1 MGVFKYIFLTIKNDL
16 KENYFYM
23 ITMTMSIAIIFVSF
37 NIIYNEEIVPQ
48 RSYEYTILS
57 ILGVVVLS
65 VLILFMIFANSYY
78 LEDKYKEYGVITL
91 SGKSTFEIFII
102 ISVRNLIMSLVAIL
116 LGCILGYIIN
126 PIIMRKVFQMI
137 NIENPTSYVCTKSL
151 EITIIMT
158 IVECLVVFLI
168 NSGQIYK
175 KKIKELIIKKKS
187 SFIPNVKR
195 SKMKMYIYI
204 IFYFIPLISLLLPVS
219 RKDIAFVMLAAIV
232 TSIFGIQGVVRYVIP
247 NALADY
253 KNKNFITDK
262 IKLIIISN
270 LYTSIKRSTSLVL
283 MYIITAVVTIVVIG
297 QYQEYSVINIFALA
311 SFIFVVVIL
320 NFTIMYKFFIEAYRR
335 KENFEQ
341 LRLLGYSYKE
351 ISKIILTEVIA
362 YYFIV
367 NILVL
372 IQITLVFLASNLAG
386 FISIMFVLKVL
397 VQYISITVFFGII
410 SLVGY
415 KKIACKKTSVRRIS

>member
-137 NIENPTSYVCTKSL
+137 NIENPTSYVCTQSL
-151 EITIIMT
+151 AITIIMT

-341 LRLLGYSYKE
+341 LKLLGYSYKE

>member
-137 NIENPTSYVCTKSL
+137 NIENPTSYVCTQSL
-151 EITIIMT
+151 AITIIMT

-187 SFIPNVKR
+187 SFILNVKR

>member
-137 NIENPTSYVCTKSL
+137 NIENPTSYVCTQSL
-151 EITIIMT
+151 AITIIMT

-372 IQITLVFLASNLAG
+372 IQIILVFLASNLAG

>member
-37 NIIYNEEIVPQ
+37 NIIYNEEIVPK

-137 NIENPTSYVCTKSL
+137 NIENPTSYVCTQSL
-151 EITIIMT
+151 AITIIMT

-270 LYTSIKRSTSLVL
+270 LYTSIKRSASLVL

>member
-137 NIENPTSYVCTKSL
+137 NIENPTSYVCTQSL
-151 EITIIMT
+151 AITIIMT

-204 IFYFIPLISLLLPVS
+204 IFYFITLISLLLPVS

>member
-116 LGCILGYIIN
+116 FGCILGYVIN
-126 PIIMRKVFQMI
+126 PIIMRKVLQMI
-137 NIENPTSYVCTKSL
+137 NIENPTTYVCTQSL
-151 EITIIMT
+151 AITIIMT

-195 SKMKMYIYI
+195 SKMKTYIYI

-253 KNKNFITDK
+253 KNKTFITDK

-270 LYTSIKRSTSLVL
+270 LYASIKRSTSLVL

-297 QYQEYSVINIFALA
+297 QYQEYSVINTFALA

-341 LRLLGYSYKE
+341 LRLMGYSYKE
-351 ISKIILTEVIA
+351 ISKIILLEVTA
-362 YYFIV
+362 YYLIV

-372 IQITLVFLASNLAG
+372 IQIILIFLASNLAG
-386 FISIMFVLKVL
+386 FISVMFVLKVL
-397 VQYISITVFFGII
+397 GQYIAITVFFGGI

-415 KKIACKKTSVRRIS
+415 KKIACKKSSIRRAG

>member
-137 NIENPTSYVCTKSL
+137 NIENPTSYVCTQSL
-151 EITIIMT
+151 AITIIMT

-351 ISKIILTEVIA
+351 ISKIILIEVIA

>member
-137 NIENPTSYVCTKSL
+137 NIENPTSYVCTQSL
-151 EITIIMT
+151 AITIIMT

-311 SFIFVVVIL
+311 SFILVVVIL

>member
-57 ILGVVVLS
+57 ILGAVVLS

-116 LGCILGYIIN
+116 FGCILGYIIN

-137 NIENPTSYVCTKSL
+137 NIENPTTYVCTQSL
-151 EITIIMT
+151 AITIIMT

-195 SKMKMYIYI
+195 SKMKTYIYI

-253 KNKNFITDK
+253 KNKTFITDK

-270 LYTSIKRSTSLVL
+270 LYASIKRSTSLVL

-297 QYQEYSVINIFALA
+297 QYQEYSVINTFALA

-335 KENFEQ
+335 KENFE
-341 LRLLGYSYKE
+341 
-351 ISKIILTEVIA
+351 
-362 YYFIV
+362 
-367 NILVL
+367 
-372 IQITLVFLASNLAG
+372 
-386 FISIMFVLKVL
+386 
-397 VQYISITVFFGII
+397 
-410 SLVGY
+410 
-415 KKIACKKTSVRRIS
+415 

>member
-137 NIENPTSYVCTKSL
+137 NIENPISYVCTQSL
-151 EITIIMT
+151 AITIIMT

>member
-137 NIENPTSYVCTKSL
+137 NIENPTSYVCTQSL
-151 EITIIMT
+151 AITIIMT

-341 LRLLGYSYKE
+341 LRLLGYSYNE

>member
-137 NIENPTSYVCTKSL
+137 NIENPTTYVCTQSL
-151 EITIIMT
+151 AITIIMT

>member
-57 ILGVVVLS
+57 ILGAVVLS

-137 NIENPTSYVCTKSL
+137 NIENPTTYVCTQSL
-151 EITIIMT
+151 AITIIMT

-195 SKMKMYIYI
+195 SKMKTYIYI

-253 KNKNFITDK
+253 KNKTFITDK

-341 LRLLGYSYKE
+341 LRLMGYSYKE

-372 IQITLVFLASNLAG
+372 IQITLIFLASNLAG
-386 FISIMFVLKVL
+386 FISVMFVLKVL
-397 VQYISITVFFGII
+397 GQYIAITVFFGVI

-415 KKIACKKTSVRRIS
+415 KKIACKKSSIRRAG

>member
-137 NIENPTSYVCTKSL
+137 NIENPTSYVCTQSL
-151 EITIIMT
+151 AITIIMT

>member
-137 NIENPTSYVCTKSL
+137 NIENPTSYVCTQSL
-151 EITIIMT
+151 AITIIMT

-410 SLVGY
+410 SLVRY

>member
-137 NIENPTSYVCTKSL
+137 NIENPTSYVCTQSL
-151 EITIIMT
+151 AITIIMT

-219 RKDIAFVMLAAIV
+219 RKEIEFVMLAAIV
-232 TSIFGIQGVVRYVIP
+232 TYIFGIQGVVRYVIP

>member
-1 MGVFKYIFLTIKNDL
+1 
-16 KENYFYM
+16 
-23 ITMTMSIAIIFVSF
+23 
-37 NIIYNEEIVPQ
+37 
-48 RSYEYTILS
+48 
-57 ILGVVVLS
+57 
-65 VLILFMIFANSYY
+65 
-78 LEDKYKEYGVITL
+78 
-91 SGKSTFEIFII
+91 
-102 ISVRNLIMSLVAIL
+102 
-116 LGCILGYIIN
+116 
-126 PIIMRKVFQMI
+126 
-137 NIENPTSYVCTKSL
+137 
-151 EITIIMT
+151 
-158 IVECLVVFLI
+158 
-168 NSGQIYK
+168 
-175 KKIKELIIKKKS
+175 
-187 SFIPNVKR
+187 
-195 SKMKMYIYI
+195 MKTYIYI

-253 KNKNFITDK
+253 KDKTFIINK

-341 LRLLGYSYKE
+341 LRLMGYSYKE
-351 ISKIILTEVIA
+351 ISKIILLEVIA

-372 IQITLVFLASNLAG
+372 IQIILIFLASNLAG
-386 FISIMFVLKVL
+386 FISEMFVLKIL
-397 VQYISITVFFGII
+397 AQYMAITVFFGVI

-415 KKIACKKTSVRRIS
+415 KKIACKKSSIRRAG

>member
-137 NIENPTSYVCTKSL
+137 NIENLTSYVCTQSL
-151 EITIIMT
+151 AITIIMT

>member
-37 NIIYNEEIVPQ
+37 NIIYNEEIVPK

-137 NIENPTSYVCTKSL
+137 NIENPTSYVCTQSL
-151 EITIIMT
+151 AITIIMT

>member
-57 ILGVVVLS
+57 ILGAVVLS

-116 LGCILGYIIN
+116 FGCILGYIIN

-137 NIENPTSYVCTKSL
+137 NIENPTTYVCTQSL
-151 EITIIMT
+151 AITIIMT

-175 KKIKELIIKKKS
+175 KKS

-195 SKMKMYIYI
+195 SKMKTYIYI

-253 KNKNFITDK
+253 KNKTFITDK

-270 LYTSIKRSTSLVL
+270 LYASIKRSTSLVL

-297 QYQEYSVINIFALA
+297 QYQEYSVINTFALA

-341 LRLLGYSYKE
+341 LRLMGYSYKE
-351 ISKIILTEVIA
+351 ISKIILLEVIY

-372 IQITLVFLASNLAG
+372 IQITLIFFASNLAG
-386 FISIMFVLKVL
+386 FISVMFVLKVL
-397 VQYISITVFFGII
+397 GQYIAITVFFGVI

-415 KKIACKKTSVRRIS
+415 KKIACKKSSIRRAG

>member
-1 MGVFKYIFLTIKNDL
+1 
-16 KENYFYM
+16 
-23 ITMTMSIAIIFVSF
+23 
-37 NIIYNEEIVPQ
+37 
-48 RSYEYTILS
+48 
-57 ILGVVVLS
+57 
-65 VLILFMIFANSYY
+65 
-78 LEDKYKEYGVITL
+78 
-91 SGKSTFEIFII
+91 
-102 ISVRNLIMSLVAIL
+102 
-116 LGCILGYIIN
+116 
-126 PIIMRKVFQMI
+126 MI
-137 NIENPTSYVCTKSL
+137 NIENPTSYVCTQSL
-151 EITIIMT
+151 AITIIMT

>member
-137 NIENPTSYVCTKSL
+137 NIENPTSYVCTQSL
-151 EITIIMT
+151 AITIIMT

-204 IFYFIPLISLLLPVS
+204 IFYSIPLISLLLPVS

-283 MYIITAVVTIVVIG
+283 MYIIAAVVTIVVIG

>member
-137 NIENPTSYVCTKSL
+137 NIENPTSYVCTQSL
-151 EITIIMT
+151 AITIIMT

-386 FISIMFVLKVL
+386 FISIMFVLMVL
-397 VQYISITVFFGII
+397 VQYISITIFFGII

>member
-137 NIENPTSYVCTKSL
+137 NIENPTSYVCTQSL
-151 EITIIMT
+151 AITIIMT

-386 FISIMFVLKVL
+386 FISITFVLKVL

>member
-65 VLILFMIFANSYY
+65 VLILFMIFANSFY

-137 NIENPTSYVCTKSL
+137 NIENPTSYVCTQSL
-151 EITIIMT
+151 AITIIMT

>member
-137 NIENPTSYVCTKSL
+137 NIENPTSYVCTQSL
-151 EITIIMT
+151 AITIIMT

-320 NFTIMYKFFIEAYRR
+320 NFTIMYKFFIEGYRR

>member
-48 RSYEYTILS
+48 RLYEYTILS

-137 NIENPTSYVCTKSL
+137 NIENPTSYVCTQSL
-151 EITIIMT
+151 AITIIMT

>member
-57 ILGVVVLS
+57 ILGAVVLS

-116 LGCILGYIIN
+116 FGCILGYIIN

-137 NIENPTSYVCTKSL
+137 NIENPTTYVCTQSL
-151 EITIIMT
+151 AITIIMT

-195 SKMKMYIYI
+195 SKMKTYIYI

-253 KNKNFITDK
+253 KNKTFITDK

-270 LYTSIKRSTSLVL
+270 LYASIKRSTSLVL

-297 QYQEYSVINIFALA
+297 QYQEYSVIN
-311 SFIFVVVIL
+311 
-320 NFTIMYKFFIEAYRR
+320 FTIMYKFFIEAYRR

-341 LRLLGYSYKE
+341 LRLMGYSYKE
-351 ISKIILTEVIA
+351 ISKIILFEVIY

-372 IQITLVFLASNLAG
+372 IQITLIFLASNLAG
-386 FISIMFVLKVL
+386 FISVMFVLKVL
-397 VQYISITVFFGII
+397 GQYIAITVFFGVI

-415 KKIACKKTSVRRIS
+415 KKIACKKSSIRRAG

>member
-137 NIENPTSYVCTKSL
+137 NIENPTSYVCTQSL
-151 EITIIMT
+151 AITIIMA

>member
-137 NIENPTSYVCTKSL
+137 NIENPTSYVCTQSL
-151 EITIIMT
+151 AITIIMT

-168 NSGQIYK
+168 NSGQIY
-175 KKIKELIIKKKS
+175 KKKS

>member
-137 NIENPTSYVCTKSL
+137 DIENPTSYVCTQSL
-151 EITIIMT
+151 AITIIMT

>member
-37 NIIYNEEIVPQ
+37 NIIYNEEIVQQ

-137 NIENPTSYVCTKSL
+137 NIENPTSYVCTQSL
-151 EITIIMT
+151 AITIIMT

>member
-137 NIENPTSYVCTKSL
+137 NIENPTSYVCTQSL
-151 EITIIMT
+151 GITIIMT